1 MSRNPVA
8 PEPKDQWSGRVGFML
23 ATIGSAIGIGSVWK
37 LPYEVGEN
45 GGATFIL
52 FYVLGLLLVVLPLM
66 LAEFVIGRR
75 GGGDTVLSFG
85 RLAARSCGSA
95 RWRWVGW
102 LMIFPGFVIL
112 SYYSVIAS
120 MTIAYGVTAM
130 GQGFDGLGV
139 AEAAGLFA
147 SFVAEPP
154 DPIRLSGNFSGGQRL
169 YRGPRGRP
177 RRRDRLQVHDAGSGG
192 NSWRS
197 WPSMRWP
204 KAQRVRLCRFCSRQK
219 W

>member
-75 GGGDTVLSFG
+75 GGGDTVPVLRAACSAQLRLGALALG
-85 RLAARSCGSA
+85 RLAHDLSRLRHPFLLFRDRKHDDCLWRHRDGPGIRRIGCRRS
-95 RWRWVGW
+95 
-102 LMIFPGFVIL
+102 
-112 SYYSVIAS
+112 
-120 MTIAYGVTAM
+120 
-130 GQGFDGLGV
+130 
-139 AEAAGLFA
+139 
-147 SFVAEPP
+147 
-154 DPIRLSGNFSGGQRL
+154 
-169 YRGPRGRP
+169 GRP
-177 RRRDRLQVHDAGSGG
+177 
-192 NSWRS
+192 
-197 WPSMRWP
+197 
-204 KAQRVRLCRFCSRQK
+204 VRLFRRGAP
-219 W
+219 